1 MTAKYQWLA
10 VREQCKRDKSSYDL
24 EVGESQEVWAD
35 GPWRIEEVGGMQ
47 KGHTSYVL
55 WFGTSA
61 IYHSRNMAECISH
74 INEDGE
80 LYLRP
85 CDDREDPCGILNT
98 TKGMAHMNNAANVA
112 YPECPEDDVYHLNSN
127 AQEALKEALAWEQRG
142 NMGFAQQCLL
152 EASVWE
158 AKANMA
164 EAFRRMRKAMGGA
177 NRGEW

>member
-1 MTAKYQWLA
+1 
-10 VREQCKRDKSSYDL
+10 
-24 EVGESQEVWAD
+24 
-35 GPWRIEEVGGMQ
+35 
-47 KGHTSYVL
+47 
-55 WFGTSA
+55 
-61 IYHSRNMAECISH
+61 
-74 INEDGE
+74 
-80 LYLRP
+80 
-85 CDDREDPCGILNT
+85 
-98 TKGMAHMNNAANVA
+98 MNNAANVA